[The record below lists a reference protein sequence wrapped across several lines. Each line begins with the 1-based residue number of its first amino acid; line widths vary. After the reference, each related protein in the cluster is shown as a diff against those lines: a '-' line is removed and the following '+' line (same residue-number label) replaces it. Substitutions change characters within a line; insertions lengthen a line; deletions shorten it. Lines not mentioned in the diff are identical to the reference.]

1 MWSVGDTVNTVLASV
16 GIVVAIG
23 GLIAVFIQ
31 IRKIRSATV
40 AASKATKEARA
51 EMVQH
56 VTAAELGSTRMAL
69 RALRGELRTGGL
81 EYALMSCDLIR
92 ESLVALYS
100 RNAERIPEE
109 RREGLEDAVDAVR
122 QIQQALERERSGSDV
137 PLDIGDVNNRISE
150 LIDFVVDWQ
159 ERPLSLGRE
168 TTDYE
173 QRDA

>member
-1 MWSVGDTVNTVLASV
+1 MILEVVFCFKKSVAVSYIEQLPYPGGEEFGRRRFFQDMTARDTETGKFLQA
-16 GIVVAIG
+16 
-23 GLIAVFIQ
+23 
-31 IRKIRSATV
+31 
-40 AASKATKEARA
+40 
-51 EMVQH
+51 
-56 VTAAELGSTRMAL
+56 
-69 RALRGELRTGGL
+69 LRTGGL

-137 PLDIGDVNNRISE
+137 TLDIGDVNNRISE